1 MAAKRNAQGLSSALP
16 RKSLNDEE
24 LVSFCAHIFLKLL
37 WWFFFRGKHQSIL
50 VAWDW
55 KDKNL
60 NQSKKL
66 FAYKRCLHDSQKST
80 KWQYLLL
87 WLLVKFEGLLI
98 DTTLCYVLETACV
111 QESST
116 SFDISHIVY
125 NTAQL
130 PIVDCHFPDL
140 LLRVRRTPLGN
151 CQVKRYVA
159 QYPGGC

>member
-1 MAAKRNAQGLSSALP
+1 M
-16 RKSLNDEE
+16 
-24 LVSFCAHIFLKLL
+24 I
-37 WWFFFRGKHQSIL
+37 FFRWKHQSIL

-87 WLLVKFEGLLI
+87 WLLVKFQGLLI

-125 NTAQL
+125 NAAQL

-140 LLRVRRTPLGN
+140 LLRVRRTPLGD
-151 CQVKRYVA
+151 CQVKRCIAAHYIQAVA
-159 QYPGGC
+159 NELKRIFQARGEMYRVRSQMSRKVQRPS